1 MDGQH
6 RVTVQKIGHAKSSPQ
21 TIRPEPIFG
30 VNIVPYAADIEKAFE
45 IARTADSLGID
56 MVGIQD
62 HPYQGRFMDTWTLIS
77 VLAASTKRVRF
88 MTNVANLPLRPP
100 AMLAKAAATLDIL
113 TKGRVE
119 LGLGAGGFWEAI
131 SGYGGP
137 TRGPKEAITALEE
150 AIQVMRLIWDW
161 PGTSKRVSFQ
171 GQFYSL
177 KEARPGPRPHHQIGI
192 WLGALG
198 PKMLQLTGRL
208 GDGWSISQGYVPPEK
223 AFQMGEII
231 NRAAESVGRS
241 PSSIRRNYNIG
252 GTIAEKTLERVEEQ
266 QTGMIPSGVTGS
278 TEEWVKTL
286 VGYYRDFGLDSFNF
300 WPSAGDEVE
309 QIRLFAEK
317 VVPKARESMRSVAH
331 VQQPSLT

>member
-1 MDGQH
+1 MPGKTAQTTKTREDA
-6 RVTVQKIGHAKSSPQ
+6 TAK
-21 TIRPEPIFG
+21 TLRPEPLFG
-30 VNIVPYAADIEKAFE
+30 VNIVPYASELERAFD
-45 IARTADSLGID
+45 IARTADSHGID
-56 MVGIQD
+56 IVGIQD
-62 HPYQGRFMDTWTLIS
+62 HPYQGRFVDTWTLIS

-88 MTNVANLPLRPP
+88 MTNVADLPLRPP

-119 LGLGAGGFWEAI
+119 IGLGAGGFWEAI
-131 SGYGGP
+131 SSYGGP
-137 TRGPKEAITALEE
+137 NRSPGEAVKSLEE

-161 PGTSKRVSFQ
+161 QGASKRVSFQ

-177 KEARPGPRPHHQIGI
+177 KEARPGPRPHHRIGI

-223 AFQMGEII
+223 AFQMSEII
-231 NRAAESVGRS
+231 NRAAEAVGRS
-241 PSSIRRNYNIG
+241 PGSIRRNYNIG
-252 GTIAEKTLERVEEQ
+252 GVIAEKTPERIEAQ
-266 QTGMIPSGVTGS
+266 QTGMIPSEVTGS
-278 TEEWVKTL
+278 AGEWVKTL
-286 VGYYRDFGLDSFNF
+286 VSYYRDFGFDSFNF

-331 VQQPSLT
+331 VQQPSLM